1 MKIHILFFA
10 ILKERLGQEFYD
22 LDLKEGQTVSQALAA
37 LAGLYPQLAALLP
50 RVQVAVNRQMTTP
63 NHILIDG
70 DELALIPP
78 VSGGAG
84 ARSYAVTGDVLS
96 LDAVVAA
103 VLGAEQGA
111 VVTFTGAVRRHGQ
124 LQAVKRLE
132 YEAFVPM
139 AEAALCA
146 IIDEIEGESPGVRVA
161 IHHRI
166 GTLQV
171 GESAVVIAVSA
182 PHRAE
187 AFAACRVAIERLK
200 QRVPIWK
207 KEISDDGAVWIGM
220 GP

>member
-1 MKIHILFFA
+1 MRIRVLFFA
-10 ILKERLGQEFYD
+10 ILKERLGRETCD
-22 LDLKEGQTVSQALAA
+22 LDLGPEATVTQALVALAA
-37 LAGLYPQLAALLP
+37 QHPQLAALLP
-50 RVQVAVNRQMTTP
+50 RVQCAVNRQMTTSAQV
-63 NHILIDG
+63 LAEG

-84 ARSYAVTGDVLS
+84 VRFYAVSPDPLS

-103 VLGAEQGA
+103 VSGPEQGA
-111 VVTFTGAVRRHGQ
+111 VVTFTGAVRRNGQ
-124 LQAVKRLE
+124 LKAVSRLE

-139 AEAALCA
+139 AEAALGS
-146 IIDEIEGESPGVRVA
+146 IIDELERESPGVRVA

-166 GTLQV
+166 GTLVV
-171 GESAVVIAVSA
+171 GEAAVVIAVSA

-187 AFAACRVAIERLK
+187 AFGACRIAIERLK

-207 KEISDDGAVWIGM
+207 KEIGEDGAVWIGM